1 MLLRDLGRLGYRE
14 AWVLQERAHEEVA
27 AGGEEQ
33 LLLVEHP
40 PVITL
45 GRRPGG
51 EKNVLV
57 SPLGLMELGV
67 DLVPSDRGGDV
78 TFHGPGQIVA
88 YPIVRLIDHQ
98 LSVGA
103 YVRRLEDIVIAT
115 LSGFGLV
122 GRKDESAIGV
132 WVDEGGTSAKICA
145 LGVRI
150 RRGISL
156 HGIALNVETDLD
168 FFKLIVP
175 CGLASRPVTSMRRLL
190 GEACPDLQSV
200 REVLVRQFQ
209 NGFPSGPVL
218 TGDPATNPNDSS
230 RKHEEHED
238 HPA

>member
-1 MLLRDLGRLGYRE
+1 MILRNLGLLAYRD
-14 AWVLQERAHEEVA
+14 AWALQEQAHDQVA
-27 AGGEEQ
+27 NGGDEQ

-40 PVITL
+40 PVITF

-51 EKNVLV
+51 EKNLLA
-57 SPLGLMELGV
+57 SPDQLIELGV

-115 LSGFGLV
+115 LAEFGIT
-122 GRKDESAIGV
+122 GQKDESAIGV
-132 WVDEGGTSAKICA
+132 WVDDGGTPAKICA

-150 RRGISL
+150 RQGISL
-156 HGIALNVETDLD
+156 HGIALNVETDLS

-175 CGLASRPVTSMRRLL
+175 CGMASRPVTSMRRLL
-190 GEACPDLQSV
+190 GATCPEIQAV
-200 REVLVRQFQ
+200 RDVLVTQFLR
-209 NGFPSGPVL
+209 SGL
-218 TGDPATNPNDSS
+218 
-230 RKHEEHED
+230 
-238 HPA
+238 

>member
-1 MLLRDLGRLGYRE
+1 MILRNLGLLAYRD
-14 AWVLQERAHEEVA
+14 AWAVQEQAHDQVA
-27 AGGEEQ
+27 DGGDEQ

-40 PVITL
+40 PVITF

-51 EKNVLV
+51 EKNLLA
-57 SPLGLMELGV
+57 SPDRLTELGV

-88 YPIVRLIDHQ
+88 YPILRLIDHQ

-115 LSGFGLV
+115 LAEFGIA

-132 WVDEGGTSAKICA
+132 WVDDGGTPAKICA

-150 RRGISL
+150 RKGISL
-156 HGIALNVETDLD
+156 HGIALNVATDLS
-168 FFKLIVP
+168 FFNLIVP

-190 GEACPDLQSV
+190 GAKCPEIQAV
-200 REVLVRQFQ
+200 RDVLVSQFQ
-209 NGFPSGPVL
+209 KSL
-218 TGDPATNPNDSS
+218 
-230 RKHEEHED
+230 KI
-238 HPA
+238 

>member
-1 MLLRDLGRLGYRE
+1 MILRNLGLLAYRD
-14 AWVLQERAHEEVA
+14 AWALQEQAHDQVA
-27 AGGEEQ
+27 NGGDEQ

-40 PVITL
+40 PVITF

-51 EKNVLV
+51 EKNLLAT
-57 SPLGLMELGV
+57 PDRLIELGV

-115 LSGFGLV
+115 LAEFGIT
-122 GRKDESAIGV
+122 GQKDESAIGV
-132 WVDEGGTSAKICA
+132 WVDDGGTPAKICA

-150 RRGISL
+150 RQGISL
-156 HGIALNVETDLD
+156 HGIALNVETDLS

-175 CGLASRPVTSMRRLL
+175 CGMASRPVTSMRRLL
-190 GEACPDLQSV
+190 GATCPEIQAV
-200 REVLVRQFQ
+200 RDVLVTQFLR
-209 NGFPSGPVL
+209 SGL
-218 TGDPATNPNDSS
+218 
-230 RKHEEHED
+230 
-238 HPA
+238 

>member
-1 MLLRDLGRLGYRE
+1 MILRNLGLLAYRD
-14 AWVLQERAHEEVA
+14 AWALQEQAHDRVA
-27 AGGEEQ
+27 NGGDEQ

-40 PVITL
+40 PVITF

-51 EKNVLV
+51 EKNLLAT
-57 SPLGLMELGV
+57 PDRLIELGV

-115 LSGFGLV
+115 LAEFGIT
-122 GRKDESAIGV
+122 GQKDESAIGV
-132 WVDEGGTSAKICA
+132 WVDDGGTPAKICA

-150 RRGISL
+150 RQGISL
-156 HGIALNVETDLD
+156 HGIALNVETDLS

-175 CGLASRPVTSMRRLL
+175 CGMASRPVTSMRRLL
-190 GEACPDLQSV
+190 GATCPEIQAV
-200 REVLVRQFQ
+200 RDVLVTQFLR
-209 NGFPSGPVL
+209 SGL
-218 TGDPATNPNDSS
+218 
-230 RKHEEHED
+230 
-238 HPA
+238 